1 MIKYSYT
8 KQTEYTMK
16 FVAHRGA
23 SIEAQEN
30 TLEALRLGARLGAY
44 ACECDIRVTK
54 DKSYVLFHD
63 SELTRLTGDG
73 DKLKD
78 ITEFEMREKL
88 SAKGLSL
95 TRLSDIKAEDLGE
108 SYLLC
113 DLSSDLEYDDG
124 LFKMLSELPVKV
136 ICGIHRP
143 EEALMASRYF
153 PPERILAFMSEPD
166 LAKACCDNG
175 AGVIRLWEGWL
186 TSVTPDDIKRSCPDA
201 EVFIMAGNNETGNN
215 GSVKTIKHFK
225 EINADGVIF
234 NDIRLAY
241 EL

>member
-1 MIKYSYT
+1 
-8 KQTEYTMK
+8 MK

-63 SELTRLTGDG
+63 SDLARLTGDG

-143 EEALMASRYF
+143 EEARMASKYF
-153 PPERILAFMSEPD
+153 PPEQILAFLPD
-166 LAKACCDNG
+166 VKLAKEFYDNG
-175 AGVIRLWEGWL
+175 AGIIRLWEAW
-186 TSVTPDDIKRSCPDA
+186 TTHTPPEAIKAICPKA
-201 EVFIMAGNNETGNN
+201 QVFIMSCNPETGYD
-215 GSVKTIKHFK
+215 GSTETIAHF
-225 EINADGVIF
+225 EELNADGVLL
-234 NDIRLAY
+234 NNIR
-241 EL
+241 